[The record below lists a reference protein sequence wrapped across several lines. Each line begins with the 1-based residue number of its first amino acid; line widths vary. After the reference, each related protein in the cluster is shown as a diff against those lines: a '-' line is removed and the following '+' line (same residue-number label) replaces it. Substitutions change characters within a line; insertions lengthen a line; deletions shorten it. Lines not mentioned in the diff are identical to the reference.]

1 MVHVA
6 RSMLHAA
13 LESVALRQIELVS
26 SGTALPSGDFLL
38 SKLTIKVV
46 TPPAITRKVRAAAHS
61 TP

>member
-1 MVHVA
+1 
-6 RSMLHAA
+6 MLHAA